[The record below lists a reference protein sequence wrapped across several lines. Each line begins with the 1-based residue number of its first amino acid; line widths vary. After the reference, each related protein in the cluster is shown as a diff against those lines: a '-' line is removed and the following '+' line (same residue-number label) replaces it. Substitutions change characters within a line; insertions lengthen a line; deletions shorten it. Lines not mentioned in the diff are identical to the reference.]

1 MEWYPTIM
9 KIISPVTERA
19 VIWHR
24 YSNTKDA
31 ENASKEH
38 DRRTSHHRPSI
49 PNYKFITRLR

>member
-24 YSNTKDA
+24 YSNIKDA

-49 PNYKFITRLR
+49 PNYK